1 MDIRIGGN
9 IPLEDIHDQQETAIK
24 AGDYSRFI

>member
-1 MDIRIGGN
+1 MDIQIGDKM
-9 IPLEDIHDQQETAIK
+9 PREDIHDQQETAIK